1 MNEYQQII
9 QYDFQKNIN
18 SSTWELINND
28 NNKILINW
36 LKSIIIIIVVILLF
50 QIK

>member
-1 MNEYQQII
+1 MNECQQII

-18 SSTWELINND
+18 CLTSELINND

-36 LKSIIIIIVVILLF
+36 LK
-50 QIK
+50 